1 MSQDSKTP
9 RGSSEPPD
17 PDATVIESDQPIAA
31 NATILDPESTVIESA
46 QENSG
51 ETVTRAE
58 APKHPGQIGHF
69 TIIDTLG
76 EGGMGAV
83 YLAEQSEPVKRKV
96 ALKLIHAS
104 LRSPEAMARFTAE
117 RQAMA
122 RLSHPSIAALFEA
135 GATDDGFPYFAME
148 NVPGKTLTVYCDTH
162 HSTIKE
168 RLLLFCQICAGVQ
181 HAHQKGIMHRD
192 LKPSNLL
199 VAEVEGEAIPKI
211 IDFGIA
217 KALDEPLTAAA
228 ELTGLHAIGTPDYMS
243 PEALSGGPDLD
254 TRTDIYSL
262 GVVLYELL
270 TGSKPHTPVKAATSI
285 RASNEWVPA
294 IRPSTRLTKL
304 NTATLDAIAE
314 GRQLNFQ
321 QLISDISG
329 DLDWIIMKSIA
340 EEPSLR
346 YESAAEFAAD
356 INRYLA
362 FEPVLAR
369 PPSTRYRVGK
379 FVRRHRVAVAGVAL
393 VTVALI
399 LGIMGTTIGL
409 FRAQQAEAEAQLEAQ
424 RAEQVAGFMTGL
436 FAVSDPGEARGNSIT
451 ARELL
456 DRGAKRIGTE
466 LAAQP
471 LLRARLMGTMGDV
484 YGKLGLYDQAV
495 ELEEDTLRL
504 REAELGPNDPEVA
517 VSLTAL
523 GILFRQQ
530 ARFELAEQTIK
541 RALAIREEVFGQEH
555 PAYAES
561 LNHLAEIEF
570 ILGRKDQAET
580 HYRQAIAISEQGGEE
595 SPTGLAFSLHHL
607 GWLLD
612 NQNKFVEAE
621 AMLLRALEIRQKAL
635 GSDHFDVAE
644 TTALLAES
652 YRNSGRYEE
661 AEPLMLRA
669 LEIEQKV
676 LDPGHPLI
684 AESLFS
690 LGVLYRI
697 VGRQDEAEEYLS
709 RASTSFE
716 NSLGP
721 QHANVARVL
730 GELALTVAGPGR
742 WQEAEAIYRR
752 QLEIYEQNF
761 GPEHTLVGETLN
773 NLGWVLSDGLQRY
786 PDGEEVLRRAVM
798 IFDAGDPDDYW
809 NALSRWSLANNLR
822 DQGLHADAEPYFEKA
837 VDILVHIGGADRA
850 DNPDLEQLVGDYAK
864 SLRAA
869 GRKADAATLE
879 SQHAESRK
887 EASADFEE

>member
-9 RGSSEPPD
+9 HGNNEPRD
-17 PDATVIESDQPIAA
+17 PDATIVESGQPTAA
-31 NATILDPESTVIESA
+31 DATILDPDRTVVESDQVS
-46 QENSG
+46 SSD
-51 ETVTRAE
+51 E
-58 APKHPGQIGHF
+58 ATPAVAAKHPGQIGHF

-83 YLAEQSEPVKRKV
+83 YLAEQSEPVKRRV
-96 ALKLIHAS
+96 ALKLVHAS
-104 LRSPEAMARFTAE
+104 LRSPEALARFTAE

-148 NVPGKTLTVYCDTH
+148 NVPGETLTAYCDTH
-162 HSTIKE
+162 RSTIKE
-168 RLLLFCQICAGVQ
+168 RLLLFCQVCAGVQ

-228 ELTGLHAIGTPDYMS
+228 ELTGLRAIGTPDYMS
-243 PEALSGGPDLD
+243 PEALSGSPDLD
-254 TRTDIYSL
+254 TRTDVYSL

-270 TGSKPHTPVKAATSI
+270 TSSKPHTPVKAATSM
-285 RASNEWVPA
+285 RASNEWIPA

-304 NTATLDAIAE
+304 DTATLDSIAD
-314 GRQLNFQ
+314 GRQLNLQ
-321 QLISDISG
+321 QLITDISG
-329 DLDWIIMKSIA
+329 DLDWIVMKAIA

-356 INRYLA
+356 ITRYLA

-379 FVRRHRVAVAGVAL
+379 FVRRHRAAVAGAAL
-393 VTVALI
+393 VTLALI
-399 LGIMGTTIGL
+399 LGIIGTTIGL
-409 FRAQQAEAEAQLEAQ
+409 FRAQQAEAEAQLETQ

-436 FAVSDPGEARGNSIT
+436 FEVSDPGEARGNSIT

-466 LAAQP
+466 LEDQP

-495 ELEEDTLRL
+495 ALEEDTLRL
-504 REAELGPNDPEVA
+504 RESELGSNDPEVA
-517 VSLTAL
+517 TSLNAL
-523 GILFRQQ
+523 GNLYRKQ
-530 ARFELAEQTIK
+530 ARFELAEKTIT
-541 RALAIREEVFGQEH
+541 RALAIRKAVFGQQH

-561 LNHLAEIEF
+561 LNHLAEVEYIM
-570 ILGRKDQAET
+570 GRPDEAEI
-580 HYRQAIAISEQGGEE
+580 HYRQAISIFQRGAEE
-595 SPTGLAFSLHHL
+595 NPASLANSLHHL
-607 GWLLD
+607 GWLLG
-612 NQNKFVEAE
+612 NQGQFDEAE
-621 AMLLRALEIRQKAL
+621 TVLLQALDLRQKVL
-635 GSDHFDVAE
+635 GADHYNVAE
-644 TTALLAES
+644 TMALLAEF

-661 AEPLMLRA
+661 AENLMLSA

-676 LDPGHPLI
+676 LDPGHTLI

-690 LGVLYRI
+690 LGVLFRI
-697 VGRQDEAEEYLS
+697 EGKLNDAEDYLRRA
-709 RASTSFE
+709 RASFE
-716 NSLGP
+716 ASLGP
-721 QHANVARVL
+721 EHANVARVL
-730 GELALTVAGPGR
+730 GELAMTVVLLER
-742 WQEAEAIYRR
+742 WKEAELIYRR
-752 QLEIYEQNF
+752 QLQVYEHNF
-761 GPEHTLVGETLN
+761 GTEHTLVGETLN

-786 PDGEEVLRRAVM
+786 GDGEEVLRRAVS
-798 IFDAGDPDDYW
+798 IFEAGDPDDYW

-822 DQGLHADAEPYFEKA
+822 DQGLNADAEPYFEQA
-837 VDILVHIGGADRA
+837 VGILERIGGANRA
-850 DNPDLEQLVGDYAK
+850 DNPDLGQLVADYAK

-869 GRKADAATLE
+869 GREADAVALE
-879 SQHAESRK
+879 AGKAETK
-887 EASADFEE
+887 G